1 MLVLQSKRKRIEDT
15 TKMYS
20 KLRNS
25 FDFLISLLSDKSMWQ
40 VLDMFFFTSK
50 SKIGFS
56 FKEKLGVSHILK
68 DREQAEK

>member
-25 FDFLISLLSDKSMWQ
+25 FDFLISLLSDESMWQ
-40 VLDMFFFTSK
+40 VLDMFFYFEIKNRLFPLRKYVFFIS
-50 SKIGFS
+50 
-56 FKEKLGVSHILK
+56 
-68 DREQAEK
+68 D

>member
-40 VLDMFFFTSK
+40 VLDMFFYSEIKNRLFLLRKAGCKPHSK
-50 SKIGFS
+50 
-56 FKEKLGVSHILK
+56 
-68 DREQAEK
+68 R

>member
-25 FDFLISLLSDKSMWQ
+25 FDFLISLLSDESMWQ
-40 VLDMFFFTSK
+40 VLDMFFYLSL
-50 SKIGFS
+50 I
-56 FKEKLGVSHILK
+56 HISEPT
-68 DREQAEK
+68 RP